1 MSRKSQDLHDP
12 QGERLQKVL
21 AHAGVA
27 SRRAAEDMIQ
37 AGRVSVD
44 GVIVRQ
50 LGIRVD
56 PQTAVI
62 HVDGNRVQLDQE
74 LITVAL
80 YKPPGVVSTMSDDQG
95 RKTLADFIEDYPQR
109 LVHVGRLD
117 VDTEG
122 IILLSNDGEL
132 VHRLTHPSYEVPK
145 TYIARVEGS
154 VTRGLKSH
162 GKGIT
167 LEDGR

>member
-1 MSRKSQDLHDP
+1 M
-12 QGERLQKVL
+12 L

-37 AGRVSVD
+37 EGRVSVD

-56 PQTAVI
+56 PKTAII
-62 HVDGNRVQLDQE
+62 HVDGNRVQLDQD

-95 RKTLADFIEDYPQR
+95 RKTLADFVEDYPQR
-109 LVHVGRLD
+109 LVHVVGW
-117 VDTEG
+117 TW
-122 IILLSNDGEL
+122 
-132 VHRLTHPSYEVPK
+132 T
-145 TYIARVEGS
+145 
-154 VTRGLKSH
+154 LKDLFCCRTTANLFI
-162 GKGIT
+162 G
-167 LEDGR
+167 

>member
-1 MSRKSQDLHDP
+1 MSRKSQDLHNP

-37 AGRVSVD
+37 QGRVSVE
-44 GVIVRQ
+44 GTIVRQ

-56 PQTAVI
+56 PQSAVI

-80 YKPPGVVSTMSDDQG
+80 YKPPGLSPPCLTIKAVRLWRISW
-95 RKTLADFIEDYPQR
+95 KTTRSAWFT
-109 LVHVGRLD
+109 LV
-117 VDTEG
+117 
-122 IILLSNDGEL
+122 
-132 VHRLTHPSYEVPK
+132 
-145 TYIARVEGS
+145 A
-154 VTRGLKSH
+154 
-162 GKGIT
+162 
-167 LEDGR
+167 